1 MVTPIGKGTRGLIVA
16 PPRTGKTTILKQIA
30 NAITTNHPEV
40 HVMVLLID
48 ERPEEVTDFQRSVKA
63 EVVASSNDQDLET
76 HVRLSRF
83 MIERC
88 RRMVEAGKDVF
99 VLLDSITRVARAYN
113 SVHGGSGRTMTGGVD
128 ARALEIPRKMFASAR
143 KIEEGGSLTILATAL
158 VDTGSRMDELI
169 FQEFKGTGNM
179 ELILDRK
186 LSDRRLFP
194 AIDIPKSGTRK
205 EEKLFPKH
213 QIEAVRKLR
222 RTMVDLNP
230 VEAMETLIAALKKH
244 KTNDELLAKLASRPL
259 KRLTHTF
266 DAASVQRS
274 SPRHRSR
281 PGARARRWSGCC
293 RSTRPSSRAD
303 IPTPPRLA
311 SQLEVSTKSIH
322 RDLEFMR
329 DRLEL
334 PIEYDGSRFGYLLHR
349 GSQGLPHAAN
359 HGGRTLRARGRREG
373 PPAIPRHQL
382 REAAPERAQKD
393 GAVPA
398 RHDFAQPD
406 RRRADHLLP
415 HQRRADPGPGDLRR
429 AGQSHHGAPATRA
442 HLSQA
447 RPASSPSNASSIPIT
462 SPTSTASGSSSPTT
476 TCARTS
482 APSSPRASKPSGRT
496 GKTFERR
503 QKFSLEKRLR
513 GSFGVQSGQGEF
525 DVVIRFNERVADYI
539 REKKW
544 HDSQQLRELKD
555 GGVELRLKLS
565 SLAEVGRWVLSW
577 GGDAVV
583 VRPAELAQSVRQ
595 SAQRVLREGSAS

>member
-1 MVTPIGKGTRGLIVA
+1 MSKDSKNDSNNNNAGTSDYGSGDLEISEKGFGFLRTAQNHFHPKPTDIFVTPDTIKRSFLREGSLVAGPTQPPHRGTSPQLKSVEKVNDMLFDDYTKSVRFENLTTIDPIEKFRLETSPDLIETRVIDMVTPLGKGTRGLIVA

-30 NAITTNHPEV
+30 NAITENHPEV

-205 EEKLFPKH
+205 EEKLFPKN

-230 VEAMETLIAALKKH
+230 VEAMETLVAALKKH
-244 KTNDELLAKLASRPL
+244 KTNDELLAKLL
-259 KRLTHTF
+259 
-266 DAASVQRS
+266 
-274 SPRHRSR
+274 
-281 PGARARRWSGCC
+281 
-293 RSTRPSSRAD
+293 
-303 IPTPPRLA
+303 
-311 SQLEVSTKSIH
+311 
-322 RDLEFMR
+322 
-329 DRLEL
+329 
-334 PIEYDGSRFGYLLHR
+334 
-349 GSQGLPHAAN
+349 
-359 HGGRTLRARGRREG
+359 
-373 PPAIPRHQL
+373 
-382 REAAPERAQKD
+382 
-393 GAVPA
+393 
-398 RHDFAQPD
+398 
-406 RRRADHLLP
+406 
-415 HQRRADPGPGDLRR
+415 
-429 AGQSHHGAPATRA
+429 
-442 HLSQA
+442 
-447 RPASSPSNASSIPIT
+447 
-462 SPTSTASGSSSPTT
+462 
-476 TCARTS
+476 
-482 APSSPRASKPSGRT
+482 
-496 GKTFERR
+496 
-503 QKFSLEKRLR
+503 
-513 GSFGVQSGQGEF
+513 
-525 DVVIRFNERVADYI
+525 
-539 REKKW
+539 
-544 HDSQQLRELKD
+544 
-555 GGVELRLKLS
+555 
-565 SLAEVGRWVLSW
+565 
-577 GGDAVV
+577 
-583 VRPAELAQSVRQ
+583 
-595 SAQRVLREGSAS
+595 